1 MLKIYKGNII
11 FTKTKDK
18 FKVIENGFIVVENG
32 KVVNVYDKLP
42 AEYKDVSIV
51 DYKDNLIIPGMNDLH
66 AHAPQFR
73 NLGMAMSKELIPW
86 LNDYTFPEE
95 SKYEHIEYADKMYQR
110 FVKEVWKNGTTR
122 IAVFATVHKK
132 STLRLMEIF
141 KNSGLGAFVGKVN
154 MNINCPDSLLENTHQ
169 SILDTKEILDMNLE
183 KDSLVKPI
191 ITPRFIP
198 SCDSELLKELGD
210 LALKYN
216 VETQSHLSENQGEIE
231 WVKEL
236 QPESKFYGDAYNR
249 FNLFGQTKTL
259 MAHCVYSSDEE
270 LELMKTNNV
279 MAVHC
284 PTSNLNIGS
293 GVMPIRNFLNKNVS
307 VSLGSDISGGHDLS
321 IFKVMVHTIQG
332 SKLWWVNSDKKL
344 DFLSLSE
351 AFYIATKGGGSFFG
365 KVGSFEKDYEFDALV
380 IDDTELN
387 HDNYS
392 LIERLERFI
401 YIGDDRH
408 ILHRYVRGN
417 KISEPIFND
426 FN

>member
-1 MLKIYKGNII
+1 MVKIYKGNII
-11 FTKTKDK
+11 FTKNKDN
-18 FKVIENGFIVVENG
+18 FEIIENGFIVVENG
-32 KVVNVYDKLP
+32 KVVNVFDFLP
-42 AEYKDVSIV
+42 SEYSNIKIV
-51 DYKDNLIIPGMNDLH
+51 DYTNKLIIPGMNDLH

-73 NLGMAMSKELIPW
+73 NIGMAMSKELIPW

-95 SKYEHIEYADKMYQR
+95 SKYADIEYADKMYKR
-110 FVKEVWKNGTTR
+110 FIKEIWKNGTTR
-122 IAVFATVHKK
+122 IAVFATVHKD
-132 STLRLMEIF
+132 STIRLMNLF
-141 KNSGLGAFVGKVN
+141 NTSGIGAFVGKVN
-154 MNINCPDSLLENTHQ
+154 MNINCPKSLLEDTNQ
-169 SILDTKEILDMNLE
+169 SVVDTKEILDMKIE
-183 KDSLVKPI
+183 EDSLVKPI

-198 SCDSELLKELGD
+198 SCDSELLTELGN
-210 LALKYN
+210 LAIEYS
-216 VETQSHLSENQGEIE
+216 VPTQSHLSENLGEIN

-259 MAHCVYSSDEE
+259 MAHCVYSNDDE
-270 LELMKTNNV
+270 LKLMRDNNV

-293 GVMPIRNFLNKNVS
+293 GVMPIRKFLDENVS

-321 IFKVMVHTIQG
+321 IFKVMVHAIQG

-344 DFLSLSE
+344 DFLKLSE
-351 AFYIATKGGGSFFG
+351 AFFMATKVGGSFFG
-365 KVGSFEKDYEFDALV
+365 KVGSFEKDYEFDALI
-380 IDDTELN
+380 IDDSDLN

-417 KISEPIFND
+417 RIDEPNF
-426 FN
+426 

>member
-1 MLKIYKGNII
+1 MVKIYKGNII
-11 FTKTKDK
+11 FTKNKDN
-18 FKVIENGFIVVENG
+18 FEIIENGFIVVENG
-32 KVVNVYDKLP
+32 KVVNVFDFLP
-42 AEYKDVSIV
+42 SEYSNIKIV
-51 DYKDNLIIPGMNDLH
+51 DYTNKLIIPGMNDLH

-73 NLGMAMSKELIPW
+73 TIGMAMSKELIPW

-95 SKYEHIEYADKMYQR
+95 SKYADIEYADKMYKR
-110 FVKEVWKNGTTR
+110 FIKEIWKNGTTR
-122 IAVFATVHKK
+122 IAVFATVHKD
-132 STLRLMEIF
+132 STIRLMNLF
-141 KNSGLGAFVGKVN
+141 NTSGIGAFVGKVN
-154 MNINCPDSLLENTHQ
+154 MNINCPKSLLEDTNQ
-169 SILDTKEILDMNLE
+169 SVLDTKEILDMKIE
-183 KDSLVKPI
+183 EDSLVKPI

-198 SCDSELLKELGD
+198 SCDSELLTELGN
-210 LALKYN
+210 LAIEYN
-216 VETQSHLSENQGEIE
+216 VPTQSHLSENLGEIN

-259 MAHCVYSSDEE
+259 MAHCVYSNDDE
-270 LELMKTNNV
+270 LKLMRDNNV

-293 GVMPIRNFLNKNVS
+293 GVMPIRKFLDENVL

-321 IFKVMVHTIQG
+321 IFKVMVHAIQG
-332 SKLWWVNSDKKL
+332 SKLWWVNSDKEL
-344 DFLSLSE
+344 DFLKLSE
-351 AFYIATKGGGSFFG
+351 AFFMATKVGGSFFG
-365 KVGSFEKDYEFDALV
+365 KVGSFEKDYEFDALI
-380 IDDTELN
+380 IDDSDLN

-417 KISEPIFND
+417 RIDEPNF
-426 FN
+426 